1 LDFYAVTDHGEYLG
15 VTPAMADPNNP
26 LSKTMTA
33 QGAFGGD
40 RSQQEQTFFKI
51 GLSFVTSQPLEDIYD
66 KAWINKT
73 WQDTVDAAN
82 RHYEPGKFTTFAG
95 YEFTAMQVVDL
106 EGGGAANLHRN
117 VIFANEAPDTI
128 FTTLESRDPA
138 ALWRWMDKQRGE
150 GREVLAI
157 PHNSNGSNGMMFS
170 LFDEN
175 GEPVSSEALAS
186 QSRNEP
192 LVEITQIKGTS
203 DTRPI
208 FSPED
213 EWADF
218 EHYPFLIGSTRFST
232 EEEGGYVRPTL
243 GLGLLAAREHGVNP
257 FDFGLIGSSDSH
269 IAGGNYTESAYTGK
283 FPYDGSGPKQRGSI
297 PVGESWEDE
306 VPMEKRGGSVN
317 HTAPTY
323 SAGALAGVWAESN
336 TRESIFA
343 AFKRKETFATTGPRM
358 RVRFFAGDY
367 VDLALDD
374 AELVQAAYR
383 QGVAMGSKLTA
394 SEVPTMLVWAARD
407 PLSAPLQR
415 VQVIKVWRDAGEDH
429 REKIFDV
436 ACSGGAL
443 PDAKTHRC
451 PDNGSDIDE
460 ATCELAPSH
469 GNAELKAKWR
479 DPEWIQDQSAVYY
492 VRVLEDP
499 SCRWSTWDA
508 VRNGTAPNPRLP
520 ISLQERAWSSP
531 IWIN

>member
-1 LDFYAVTDHGEYLG
+1 MLTRNILVTLLFSTTLGGCTKESRTDQTISVNAAAALSSAANIAVNPLRQAYFGDLHVHTGNSFDAYVFGTRRTPDEAYLFAKGESIPHDGGGDMQIQGGPLDFYAVTDHGEYLG

-186 QSRNEP
+186 QAVTN
-192 LVEITQIKGTS
+192 L
-203 DTRPI
+203 
-208 FSPED
+208 
-213 EWADF
+213 W
-218 EHYPFLIGSTRFST
+218 
-232 EEEGGYVRPTL
+232 
-243 GLGLLAAREHGVNP
+243 
-257 FDFGLIGSSDSH
+257 
-269 IAGGNYTESAYTGK
+269 
-283 FPYDGSGPKQRGSI
+283 
-297 PVGESWEDE
+297 
-306 VPMEKRGGSVN
+306 
-317 HTAPTY
+317 
-323 SAGALAGVWAESN
+323 
-336 TRESIFA
+336 
-343 AFKRKETFATTGPRM
+343 
-358 RVRFFAGDY
+358 
-367 VDLALDD
+367 
-374 AELVQAAYR
+374 
-383 QGVAMGSKLTA
+383 SK
-394 SEVPTMLVWAARD
+394 
-407 PLSAPLQR
+407 
-415 VQVIKVWRDAGEDH
+415 
-429 REKIFDV
+429 
-436 ACSGGAL
+436 
-443 PDAKTHRC
+443 
-451 PDNGSDIDE
+451 
-460 ATCELAPSH
+460 
-469 GNAELKAKWR
+469 
-479 DPEWIQDQSAVYY
+479 
-492 VRVLEDP
+492 
-499 SCRWSTWDA
+499 
-508 VRNGTAPNPRLP
+508 
-520 ISLQERAWSSP
+520 
-531 IWIN
+531 